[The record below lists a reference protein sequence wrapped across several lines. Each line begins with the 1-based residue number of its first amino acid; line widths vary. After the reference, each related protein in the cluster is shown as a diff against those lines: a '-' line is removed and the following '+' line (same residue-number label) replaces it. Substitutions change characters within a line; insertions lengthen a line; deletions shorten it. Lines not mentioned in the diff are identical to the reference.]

1 METTGT
7 PLNLQLT
14 TALLVSFY
22 YTCFFSFLVLGLKK
36 NPSYVISFKVMET
49 LVIVDFCPC
58 LKFNLKRYHRG
69 G

>member
-36 NPSYVISFKVMET
+36 KSFIFYK
-49 LVIVDFCPC
+49 L
-58 LKFNLKRYHRG
+58 
-69 G
+69 